1 MTPWVGPFAI
11 AAVLLAVAGAA
22 KAASPAATAGAL
34 RALGLPGR
42 PVWVRIGGAA
52 EAGLAAAALAT
63 GWVPLVVAV
72 GASYLVF
79 AAFVVAALR
88 AGVPVASCGCLG
100 RVDTPPHALHVVG
113 NLLAAGA
120 ALATAATGSP
130 AITAVLR
137 EQSLAGAPF
146 VLLVGVGV
154 AAATLAMAALPRALT
169 AGVAR

>member
-1 MTPWVGPFAI
+1 MTPWVGPYAI

-22 KAASPAATAGAL
+22 KAASPTATAGAL

-100 RVDTPPHALHVVG
+100 RVDTPPHAVHVGVVAPCDREFRSVRVPRSRHVVHRRRNGG
-113 NLLAAGA
+113 NLDRCRG
-120 ALATAATGSP
+120 GK
-130 AITAVLR
+130 R
-137 EQSLAGAPF
+137 
-146 VLLVGVGV
+146 
-154 AAATLAMAALPRALT
+154 R
-169 AGVAR
+169 